1 MKSVTKKVIGKVE
14 VLERHRT
21 LKGFIFRQGQEV
33 EYYSMSRI
41 KQDCGCGKPITY
53 NEFYET
59 QYGLLPTIKGKIIWY
74 IY

>member
-33 EYYSMSRI
+33 EYYSI
-41 KQDCGCGKPITY
+41 KRK
-53 NEFYET
+53 
-59 QYGLLPTIKGKIIWY
+59 Y
-74 IY
+74 IF